1 MHYNLLFFTIFCFFD
16 SFFTTFAA
24 KLLKIMLLDI
34 VLIIVGVALV
44 LWGADR
50 LTEGAS
56 GLARRMNVPEIVIG
70 LTIVA
75 AGTSAPELF
84 VSLVSALKGT
94 PDMALGNVVGSN
106 IFNTL
111 LIVGC
116 AAMVAPM
123 VIAKSTVK
131 KDIPFTVIA
140 SVLLLAACMDFLPT
154 GNISGHELSRVDG
167 LLLLA
172 GFAVFMVYTFRV
184 AFSTPTST
192 STGTAES
199 MGVWKGVLFVVI
211 GLACLIFG
219 SNLFVD
225 SATDVA
231 RELNISEGVI
241 GLTIVAGGTSMPEL
255 ATSVVAA
262 RKGQSAIAIGNV
274 IGSNVFNILL
284 ILGLTA
290 TISPMAI
297 QGITLVDL
305 SVMMVS
311 VLMVW
316 GFSYTK
322 YTVARWEG
330 AVLVLVFLGYMAWLW
345 QSIA

>member
-1 MHYNLLFFTIFCFFD
+1 
-16 SFFTTFAA
+16 
-24 KLLKIMLLDI
+24 MLLDI

-106 IFNTL
+106 TFNTL

-131 KDIPFTVIA
+131 KDIPFTVVA

-154 GNISGHELSRVDG
+154 GNISGHELSRMDG
-167 LLLLA
+167 LLLLV
-172 GFAVFMVYTFRV
+172 GFAVFMFYTFRV

-305 SVMMVS
+305 LVMLAS